1 MRVTSL
7 AAAALASAIL
17 AGANVN
23 SNVVKADVA
32 PEGTTAKAQSAI
44 DNAKANVESA
54 QRDVD
59 QAQQDVD
66 TAKSNLDK
74 AQDDAKAPDA
84 AYDAQKSKTDAA
96 EKNAADKKTAWDA
109 AKKAKDAAQAL
120 VDEANDPAK
129 VKKANDD
136 VTAQEGIVKNDQTE
150 KQTADQKVKDQ
161 NTQIGKDNTAVS
173 DKTAAYGKAQ
183 KAKTDADK
191 AVSDAED
198 ALKGTGVDEAQNEYT
213 QAEKAEKKA
222 KGAWDGAKGEL
233 GNLQGEQKKLND
245 QLPGLQSESE
255 AASLIAKKLET
266 EYKKK
271 EAEAQA
277 AQEQAQK
284 QEAEVEKL
292 QSRLIGLQGNKSTL
306 KSSNIEKYKKV
317 FLDWFNNSKLSQ
329 DEIDFINS
337 EREKNNYISS
347 DADKK
352 IKISDINNLSDDQ
365 IQDLSLFAAGLI
377 NNLRD
382 QLGWKDISVT
392 KGSVKFI
399 KDVAQKYLSDYKDKN
414 WKDGLVQGP
423 NYEEGNPWHDIA
435 GINNTAKDNGMYY
448 DHNSIDYTPD
458 VQNSNSQYYEQM
470 GSDFYNTPVT
480 TMDQLKNSLYNTIKD
495 MIFPAGN
502 GKTSSS
508 AEKSIEFGHAA
519 GLLGVEVRKT
529 SSTITKFLP
538 LGYKE
543 AEENAK
549 ARKSTKIYVE
559 NGNYKIAQESIKKD
573 IEDSIAAQ
581 QKSQMLTHKAAE
593 LRAKYMQEQSEG
605 DPSWY
610 QDYQAWIDAKSDAL
624 TNKNEANR
632 LDSRVKNSSETIQNH
647 EKNLQA
653 IEREYK
659 ETIENLET
667 KVAAP
672 YVAAI
677 PTVFEH
683 ANNGKLYGINHIVS
697 INPANVLDHSKFDE
711 TVIPPFDSSQA
722 EELNK
727 KIKEEKG
734 KLPGLENTARKLAGE
749 AEDFNRNT
757 LIPAK
762 KAADEAGKRVKRI
775 QDELNLVINPKIEKL
790 SKEVIPSLERKW
802 KQAHQNTEI
811 AYTKLQNL
819 TADNKT
825 KANKYAAALKSQKE
839 AKNNLKLAKDNLDTA
854 TQVLKEDQT
863 KLKTLQ
869 QDAEQKAQDLQDAQN
884 KLDKLKQHVEDLKN
898 ASQILAK
905 ADANEKKAHAD
916 YDVAKKAADEAA
928 QELAK
933 LAPAKKAADAKV
945 AAAQAAYDEALAR
958 LREAEDRLAAAKR
971 ALADL
976 EAAQERVD
984 TSKLDN
990 HKSSEKTANTKLNEA
1005 STKNTKKRVVLTHNA
1020 FVYTKSGKAIRSGL
1034 HIKFI
1039 RRGKTLKTLK
1049 VVTINGK
1056 KFYQIGRNQYVKV
1069 ANTRIKTHAVHIKA
1083 RIKGLKKVKAYDRRG
1098 KFNKHYVR
1106 SKRSYSFNEKA
1117 VINGKTYY
1125 KIAGTND
1132 WILANKLA
1140 LKK

>member
-183 KAKTDADK
+183 KAKNDADK
-191 AVSDAED
+191 AVNDAED
-198 ALKGTGVDEAQNEYT
+198 ALNGTGIDDAFNNMQTARKQKIITAGKLE
-213 QAEKAEKKA
+213 QAKKERDDLAKKNPDFEKLSQEIGDSQQVA
-222 KGAWDGAKGEL
+222 
-233 GNLQGEQKKLND
+233 NQKLND
-245 QLPGLQSESE
+245 ATQQAKSKNTDVKNLK
-255 AASLIAKKLET
+255 KKLHDLDEKNNDLNKNSLSFSDPDR
-266 EYKKK
+266 YK
-271 EAEAQA
+271 Q
-277 AQEQAQK
+277 
-284 QEAEVEKL
+284 
-292 QSRLIGLQGNKSTL
+292 
-306 KSSNIEKYKKV
+306 V
-317 FLDWFNNSKLSQ
+317 FLDYFNNKLTPE
-329 DEIDFINS
+329 DIDFVTAEEARNNQFNDS
-337 EREKNNYISS
+337 EK
-347 DADKK
+347 DKQVQ
-352 IKISDINNLSDDQ
+352 INNVNDLTDAQ
-365 IQDLSLFAAGLI
+365 IEDLSLFAAHLI
-377 NNLRD
+377 NGLRN
-382 QLGWKDISVT
+382 QLGLPDVTVT
-392 KGSVKFI
+392 KGSIKFA
-399 KDVAQKYLSDYKDKN
+399 KDVAQKYISDLN
-414 WKDGLVQGP
+414 AHRWSDGLTITQNGD
-423 NYEEGNPWHDIA
+423 ETDMDTHGWHNIA
-435 GINNTAKDNGMYY
+435 GINNAAKENGL
-448 DHNSIDYTPD
+448 DYNEDSLEYTD
-458 VQNSNSQYYEQM
+458 SVQNSTSQRYEDA
-470 GSDFYNTPVT
+470 DFGNFFTSPVT
-480 TMDQLKNSLYNTIKD
+480 MNQLKKVMFNTIKGMVFAAD
-495 MIFPAGN
+495 GN
-502 GKTSSS
+502 GVTSAGGSK
-508 AEKSIEFGHAA
+508 EIEFGHAA
-519 GLLGVEVRKT
+519 GILGLEQTGDGIK
-529 SSTITKFLP
+529 P
-538 LGYKE
+538 AGYEDTLAELKGKVSEDRSNKEDAQGWVDWYQERVGYYNALELQLKE
-543 AEENAK
+543 AKEKNNQKEISRIKSILDDEDNKKDYAK
-549 ARKSTKIYVE
+549 ARE
-559 NGNYKIAQESIKKD
+559 NFAKYNKEVSKADQDLNKTNTAIKKLK
-573 IEDSIAAQ
+573 ENKNAPYIAALPTIYEHLGEPFD
-581 QKSQMLTHKAAE
+581 SFYGGDHILTVAPT
-593 LRAKYMQEQSEG
+593 
-605 DPSWY
+605 D
-610 QDYQAWIDAKSDAL
+610 
-624 TNKNEANR
+624 
-632 LDSRVKNSSETIQNH
+632 VKDQ
-647 EKNLQA
+647 
-653 IEREYK
+653 
-659 ETIENLET
+659 
-667 KVAAP
+667 
-672 YVAAI
+672 
-677 PTVFEH
+677 
-683 ANNGKLYGINHIVS
+683 
-697 INPANVLDHSKFDE
+697 SKFDE
-711 TVIPPFDSSQA
+711 TVIPTYA
-722 EELNK
+722 EQYKEVNTKLQTANK
-727 KIKEEKG
+727 ALQKANDLI
-734 KLPGLENTARKLAGE
+734 
-749 AEDFNRNT
+749 DF
-757 LIPAK
+757 
-762 KAADEAGKRVKRI
+762 
-775 QDELNLVINPKIEKL
+775 L
-790 SKEVIPSLERKW
+790 SKEVNVTNINAKLGEDNTKFKEALNKYKSLSKSHKQLTEDLNVALSNQTRANNAF
-802 KQAHQNTEI
+802 KQADQE
-811 AYTKLQNL
+811 L
-819 TADNKT
+819 TDAKQKVSDDEQI
-825 KANKYAAALKSQKE
+825 LKDLEKE
-839 AKNNLKLAKDNLDTA
+839 
-854 TQVLKEDQT
+854 
-863 KLKTLQ
+863 
-869 QDAEQKAQDLQDAQN
+869 AEQKAQDLQDAQTR
-884 KLDKLKQHVEDLKN
+884 LGQLKQHVEDLKN
-898 ASQILAK
+898 ASQIFVK
-905 ADANEKKAHAD
+905 ADAAEKKAHAD

-958 LREAEDRLAAAKR
+958 LREAKDRLAAAKR

-990 HKSSEKTANTKLNEA
+990 HKSSETTANTKLNEA

-1083 RIKGLKKVKAYDRRG
+1083 RIKGLKKVKACDRRG

-1125 KIAGTND
+1125 KITGTND